1 MRSVPLRSRLL
12 PAADFQVSSRIA
24 RRQIGLRAAL
34 ASVLMLAGLVRVSR
48 AELDLLPSIIIS
60 PSNQTV
66 SLSFQGSIPLPSDMA
81 TPNDGS
87 GRLFVTDYVSGAIRI
102 FDGGGNLLA
111 TPYHTM
117 AGPTTKI
124 DGDTAFTSIAFHP
137 GFANVASPGYGK
149 FYTLEPQQPGTAT
162 ATFSP
167 QFSSVGTTYHH
178 QDVLYE
184 YTVPNPAA
192 NTIGSFTKREVMR
205 ANQSGHNHN
214 FNDLAFDANQLLY
227 ISTGDGRNNATERQ
241 NAPSLTNVYGKT
253 LRIDPLKLQGALSG
267 NSQYSIPANPFSAM
281 GGSVRK
287 EIFTYGN
294 RNPYRISI
302 DPVTNNLYLA
312 EVGQDN
318 VEEINVVPNV
328 LNVTA
333 GGQNFG
339 WPGKEGSVL
348 FPSFATDPDGNLNG
362 NGDTAD
368 ANGWTDPILEYD
380 HEEGADIIG
389 GFVYRGTKIPQ
400 LAGKYVFADHQGS
413 RDPAEPIPNLARLF
427 YGDLA
432 TGQIFEF
439 RYAASGATLPTR
451 IFGVGQDSFG
461 ELYVLGLNGVYKVN
475 AVNPPGDFDADGDVD
490 GADFVAWQTNFP
502 KASGATLA
510 QGDADG
516 DGDVDGADFVVWQT
530 NFPFTPAPAS
540 APVPEPNAMLL
551 TLIAAGASALF
562 RKKSSQFLM
571 QSITLHRHRLAFPH
585 G

>member
-1 MRSVPLRSRLL
+1 MRVARTAHI
-12 PAADFQVSSRIA
+12 AALFVMLVGKVSS
-24 RRQIGLRAAL
+24 
-34 ASVLMLAGLVRVSR
+34 AS
-48 AELDLLPSIIIS
+48 AELDLLPSVIVS
-60 PSNQTV
+60 PSNQMV
-66 SLSFQGSIPLPSDMA
+66 KLSPKGTIALPSDMA

-102 FDGGGNLLA
+102 FDSSGNLLA

-124 DGDTAFTSIAFHP
+124 DGDTAFTSIEFHP
-137 GFANVASPGYGK
+137 GFATVGSPGYGK

-167 QFSSVGTTYHH
+167 QFSSVGTSYHH

-184 YTVPNPAA
+184 YTVANPAA

-214 FNDLAFDANQLLY
+214 FDDLVFDANQLLY
-227 ISTGDGRNNATERQ
+227 LSTGDGRNNATERQ

-253 LRIDPLKLQGALSG
+253 LRVDPLGLQGTLSSNG
-267 NSQYSIPANPFSAM
+267 QYSTPSNNPFALM

-302 DPVTNNLYLA
+302 DPVTNNLYIA

-318 VEEINVVPNV
+318 VEEVNVVPNA

-339 WPGKEGSVL
+339 WPGKEGRIL
-348 FPSFATDPDGNLNG
+348 FPSFAADSDNNMNG

-368 ANGWTDPILEYD
+368 TNGWTDPILDYD
-380 HEEGADIIG
+380 HEDGADIIG
-389 GFVYRGTKIPQ
+389 GFVYRGTQIPQ
-400 LAGKYVFADHQGS
+400 LYGKYVFADHQGS
-413 RDPAEPIPNLARLF
+413 RDPAEPIPNVARLF
-427 YGDLA
+427 YGDL
-432 TGQIFEF
+432 TTKQIFEF
-439 RYAASGATLPTR
+439 RYSAGGTMVPSR
-451 IFGVGQDSFG
+451 IFGIGQDSFG
-461 ELYVLGLNGVYKVN
+461 ELYLLGLNGVYAIN
-475 AVNPPGDFDADGDVD
+475 AVNPPGDFDSDGDVD

-502 KASGATLA
+502 KASGATLV

-530 NFPFTPAPAS
+530 NFPFTPGPGAS
-540 APVPEPNAMLL
+540 SVGEPNALAAALL
-551 TLIAAGASALF
+551 AVLGVGMWSRR
-562 RKKSSQFLM
+562 RK
-571 QSITLHRHRLAFPH
+571 
-585 G
+585 